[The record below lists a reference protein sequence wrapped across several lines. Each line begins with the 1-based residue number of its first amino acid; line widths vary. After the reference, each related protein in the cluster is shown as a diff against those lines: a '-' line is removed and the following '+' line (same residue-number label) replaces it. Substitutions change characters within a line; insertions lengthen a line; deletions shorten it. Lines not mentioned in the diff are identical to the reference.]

1 MPGNYAHFRFGSELL
16 PTLPP
21 EVRRTVGRFRQLYD
35 MGLHGP
41 DLLRYHDPLIHDS
54 TVKLCAKYHDQTGVV
69 FFERVCRAVRLNPSE
84 GAMAYLYGVLAHY
97 VLDSMSHPFIRR
109 MVESGKATHN
119 QIETEFD
126 RYLLVMDGKSPAHLY
141 DQTPHMRLTPGEC
154 ETVAI
159 FYPNVRASAVERS
172 VKLMKTITQMMTVPR
187 GTKRDLLGN
196 TLRMV
201 APGAADTIIPL
212 HPDPACKDLDDKLLR
227 LYDMA
232 IDRYLLL
239 LEEIQDHLRRKTPL
253 STDFSLSFA

>member
-41 DLLRYHDPLIHDS
+41 DILRYHDPLIHDA
-54 TVKLCAKYHDQTGVV
+54 TVKLCAKYHQQSGVV
-69 FFERVCRAVRLNPSE
+69 FFERVCRTVRLNHSE
-84 GAMAYLYGVLAHY
+84 GALAYLYGVLAHY
-97 VLDSMSHPFIRR
+97 VLDSMSHPFIHRT
-109 MVESGKATHN
+109 VESGKATHN

-141 DQTPHMRLTPGEC
+141 DQTSHMQLTPGEC
-154 ETVAI
+154 QTVAL
-159 FYPNVRASAVERS
+159 FYPNVRAAAVGRCVS
-172 VKLMKTITQMMTVPR
+172 RMKKCTQLMTVPR
-187 GTKRDLLGN
+187 GAKRELMSN
-196 TLRMV
+196 TLRLISS
-201 APGAADTIIPL
+201 GAADMILPL
-212 HPDPACKDLDDKLLR
+212 HPDPACKDLDEKLLR

-253 STDFSLSFA
+253 STDFSMSFS